1 MGDRLGIPGAV
12 DFCPV
17 FSLSNSLQSTQLP
30 YTYGSRL
37 VVVMAACRSAVVV
50 LLARVASDIG
60 VGVLAGG
67 RVPAR
72 ASPLV
77 PGHAAVFDRRQ
88 VDRWSA
94 DVWLHASAYG

>member
-12 DFCPV
+12 DFCPAL
-17 FSLSNSLQSTQLP
+17 FLSNSLQSTPLP

-37 VVVMAACRSAVVV
+37 VVLMAACRSAVVV

-67 RVPAR
+67 RVP
-72 ASPLV
+72 PLA
-77 PGHAAVFDRRQ
+77 PGRAAVFDRRQ
-88 VDRWSA
+88 VDRRSA